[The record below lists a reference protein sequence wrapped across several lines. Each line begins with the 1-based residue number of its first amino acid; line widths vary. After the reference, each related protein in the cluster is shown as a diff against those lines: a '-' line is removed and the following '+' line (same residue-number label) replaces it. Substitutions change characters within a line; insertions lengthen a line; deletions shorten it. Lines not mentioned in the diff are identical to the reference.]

1 MSKVAI
7 VVLNWNGKHFLERFI
22 PGILDHLPDYAELI
36 IADNCSTDDSVDF
49 LKENYPS
56 LRLVI
61 NQENG
66 GFAKGYN
73 DALKEIDSEY
83 YVLLNS
89 DIEIKSDWI
98 EPIYELMESDKH
110 IGICQ
115 PKIEDQKNPD
125 LLEYAG
131 SGGGYIDYL
140 GFPFCRG
147 RIFQDIEEDK
157 GQFNDIKQIFWATG
171 AAMFIRSNVYHE
183 LNGLDEDFF
192 AHMEEIDLCWRAQ
205 NAGHKVF
212 YNGASEVYH
221 VGGGT
226 LPKKNTRKAY
236 LNFRNNLAMMVKNSP
251 KKNFYPRLFFKMI
264 LDGIAAFKFLLEGD
278 FGQFKAVFK
287 AHTTFYKEFRKNL
300 KKRKELNQKDYKDLP
315 VYSKSIVKKYY
326 LNSVKLFEKLNW

>member
-7 VVLNWNGKHFLERFI
+7 VVLNWNGKHFLEQFI
-22 PGILDHLPDYAELI
+22 PGILSHLPEYTELI
-36 IADNCSTDDSVDF
+36 IADNCSTDDSIDF
-49 LKENYPS
+49 VKQHYPN

-61 NQENG
+61 NKENG

-73 DALKEIDSEY
+73 DALKVIEADY

-89 DIEIKSDWI
+89 DVEIKSNWI
-98 EPIYELMESDKH
+98 EPIYELMESDSS

-115 PKIEDQKNPD
+115 PKVKDQKNQD

-131 SGGGYIDYL
+131 AAGGYIDYL

-147 RIFQDIEEDK
+147 RIFQDLEKDS

-171 AAMFIRSNVYHE
+171 AAMFIRSNVYHD

-205 NAGHKVF
+205 NAGHKVY
-212 YNGASEVYH
+212 YNGLSEVYH

-226 LPKKNTRKAY
+226 LPKKNPRKAY
-236 LNFRNNLAMMVKNSP
+236 LNFRNNLVMMVKNSP
-251 KKNFYPRLFFKMI
+251 RKNFYLRLLFKMI
-264 LDGIAAFKFLLEGD
+264 LDGVAALKFFLEGD
-278 FGQFKAVFK
+278 FGQFKAVFNS
-287 AHTTFYKEFRKNL
+287 HLSFYKDFGKNM
-300 KKRKELNQKDYKDLP
+300 KKRKKLNQKDYKYLP
-315 VYSKSIVKKYY
+315 VYNKSIVKKYY
-326 LNSVKLFEKLNW
+326 LGNIKLFEKLNW